1 VDTGEGGADT
11 ASMVFVV
18 DDDGD
23 VRSGLAR
30 LLRAHGMQVATFASA
45 REFLGCPRPDGPACL
60 ILDVRL
66 AGENGLL
73 VQETLRA
80 DARRLPIIF
89 ITGYGTIPLCAQAMK
104 GGAVDFLLKPVD
116 DEALVAAIAT
126 ALEQDARTQDSQ
138 RQQTEVLQRFATL
151 TPRERDVMGLVV
163 TGLQNKDIA
172 TTLGTTEKTIKAHRA
187 RAMQKMQATSVAAL
201 VRMAVMMGI
210 GGPQTA

>member
-1 VDTGEGGADT
+1 MDVT
-11 ASMVFVV
+11 APTVFVV
-18 DDDGD
+18 DDDGN
-23 VRSGLAR
+23 VRSALAR
-30 LLRAHGMQVATFASA
+30 LIRSLGMRVETFASA
-45 REFLGCPRPDGPACL
+45 REFLGCPPPDGPACL

-116 DEALVAAIAT
+116 DEALLAAIAT

-138 RQQTEVLQRFATL
+138 RQQTEVLQCFATL
-151 TPRERDVMGLVV
+151 TERDVMGLVI

-187 RAMQKMQATSVAAL
+187 RVMQKMQATSVAAL
-201 VRMAVMMGI
+201 VRMAVMVGI
-210 GGPQTA
+210 CGPQTA